1 MDRGATRGSPLLV
14 ERKNA
19 EARRLAAR
27 GRLRD
32 ALNTLNEAIYTTPGY
47 PHLYATRAIVFDRLG
62 MFPQAE
68 ADRERALNL
77 ARDGGYTEEE
87 VFADPEPPQRARPAT
102 PRAPRTPRA
111 PPTLPPVHLPRVSIP
126 RVEMPHVEIP
136 RVTLPP
142 PGSRAELMV
151 VLAAIGGLAGVV
163 LMLFL
168 IGRAFS
174 DSDVNLNLFDFQSF
188 RAATPAPEAT
198 PAPAAAT
205 ATPPPATAPPEVL
218 AGSPYSFSN
227 MQNAWQAKGLTVAPG
242 PLSGGF
248 NGFKKPPFDVN
259 VAHTGGNASLSVF
272 IYGSPDEPKD
282 DWDLP
287 AGSRPSP
294 KEGRSLPSHETIWWN
309 SNVIVV
315 VRNSSGDAN
324 NTALDAFLNM
334 SH

>member
-1 MDRGATRGSPLLV
+1 MDPKATRGSPMLV
-14 ERKNA
+14 ERKNV

-32 ALNTLNEAIYTTPGY
+32 ALNPLKQAIYTSPAY
-47 PHLYATRAIVFDRLG
+47 PHLYASRAILFDRLG
-62 MFPQAE
+62 MVPQAE

-77 ARDGGYTEEE
+77 AREGGYTEEE
-87 VFADPEPPQRARPAT
+87 VFADPEPPRARPAA

-111 PPTLPPVHLPRVSIP
+111 APALPPVHLPRVSIP

-198 PAPAAAT
+198 PAAAPPSAS
-205 ATPPPATAPPEVL
+205 PPPPTPPPEVL
-218 AGSPYSFSN
+218 A
-227 MQNAWQAKGLTVAPG
+227 
-242 PLSGGF
+242 
-248 NGFKKPPFDVN
+248 
-259 VAHTGGNASLSVF
+259 
-272 IYGSPDEPKD
+272 
-282 DWDLP
+282 
-287 AGSRPSP
+287 
-294 KEGRSLPSHETIWWN
+294 
-309 SNVIVV
+309 
-315 VRNSSGDAN
+315 
-324 NTALDAFLNM
+324 
-334 SH
+334 

>member
-1 MDRGATRGSPLLV
+1 MLV

-68 ADRERALNL
+68 ADRDRALNL
-77 ARDGGYTEEE
+77 AREGGYTEEE
-87 VFADPEPPQRARPAT
+87 VFADPVPPRERQTVT
-102 PRAPRTPRA
+102 PRAPRAPRA
-111 PPTLPPVHLPRVSIP
+111 PPALPPVQLPRVSIP
-126 RVEMPHVEIP
+126 RVEMPHVQIP

-151 VLAAIGGLAGVV
+151 VLTAIGGLAGVV
-163 LMLFL
+163 LLLFL
-168 IGRAFS
+168 VGRAFS

-188 RAATPAPEAT
+188 QAATPAPEAT
-198 PAPAAAT
+198 PAPPAVT
-205 ATPPPATAPPEVL
+205 ASPPPPTPPPEVL
-218 AGSPYSFSN
+218 SGSPYSFASL
-227 MQNAWQAKGLTVAPG
+227 QNAWQGKGLTVAVG
-242 PLSGGF
+242 AVSGGF
-248 NGFKKPPFDVN
+248 NGFKKPAFDVN
-259 VAHTGGNASLSVF
+259 LAHTGGNASLSVL
-272 IYGSPDEPKD
+272 IYGSPDEPKE

-287 AGSRPSP
+287 SGSRPAP
-294 KEGRSLPSHETIWWN
+294 KEGRSLPGHETIWWN

-315 VRNSSGDAN
+315 VRSSSGDAN
-324 NTALDAFLNM
+324 NTALDAFLNAAP
-334 SH
+334 

>member
-1 MDRGATRGSPLLV
+1 MDREAPRRSPMLV
-14 ERKNA
+14 EVKNA

-32 ALNTLNEAIYTTPGY
+32 ALNTLNEAIYTSPAY

-77 ARDGGYTEEE
+77 AREGGYTEEE
-87 VFADPEPPQRARPAT
+87 VFADPEPPRARASP
-102 PRAPRTPRA
+102 PRAARSPRTPPA
-111 PPTLPPVHLPRVSIP
+111 LPPVHLPRVSMP
-126 RVEMPHVEIP
+126 RVEMPRVQVP

-163 LMLFL
+163 VLLFIL
-168 IGRAFS
+168 GRAFS
-174 DSDVNLNLFDFQSF
+174 ESDVNLNLFDFQSF
-188 RAATPAPEAT
+188 RQATPAPEAT
-198 PAPAAAT
+198 ASPAAAT
-205 ATPPPATAPPEVL
+205 ATPPPATPPPEVL
-218 AGSPYSFSN
+218 TGSPFSFASL
-227 MQNAWQAKGLTVAPG
+227 QNAWQAKGLTVGLGEA
-242 PLSGGF
+242 SAGF

-259 VAHTGGNASLSVF
+259 LAHAGGNASLSVF
-272 IYGSPDEPKD
+272 VYGSPDEPKD

-287 AGSRPSP
+287 SGSRPSP
-294 KEGRSLPSHETIWWN
+294 KEGRSLPNHETIWWN
-309 SNVIVV
+309 GNVIVV

-324 NTALDAFLNM
+324 NTGLDAFLNV
-334 SH
+334 SP

>member
-1 MDRGATRGSPLLV
+1 MLV
-14 ERKNA
+14 EVKNA

-27 GRLRD
+27 GRLRE
-32 ALNTLNEAIYTTPGY
+32 ALNTLNEAIYTTPAY

-77 ARDGGYTEEE
+77 ALEGGYSEEE
-87 VFADPEPPQRARPAT
+87 VFADPEPPRAPHA
-102 PRAPRTPRA
+102 PRAPRTPRTPSA
-111 PPTLPPVHLPRVSIP
+111 LPPVHLPRVSIP
-126 RVEMPHVEIP
+126 RVKTPHVEIP

-163 LMLFL
+163 LLLF
-168 IGRAFS
+168 IVGRALS
-174 DSDVNLNLFDFQSF
+174 DSDVSLNLFDFQSF
-188 RAATPAPEAT
+188 QAATPAPEAT
-198 PAPAAAT
+198 PSAAPPSAS
-205 ATPPPATAPPEVL
+205 PPPPTPPPEVL
-218 AGSPYSFSN
+218 TGSPYSFAN
-227 MQNAWQAKGLTVAPG
+227 MQNAWQGKELTVTLG
-242 PLSGGF
+242 TVSGGF
-248 NGFKKPPFDVN
+248 NGFKKQPFDVN
-259 VAHTGGNASLSVF
+259 VMHTGGSASLSVF

-287 AGSRPSP
+287 SGSRPAP

-315 VRNSSGDAN
+315 VRSSSGDAN
-324 NTALDAFLNM
+324 NTALDAFLNIG
-334 SH
+334 H

>member
-102 PRAPRTPRA
+102 PRAP
-111 PPTLPPVHLPRVSIP
+111 PTLPPVHLPRVSIP

-198 PAPAAAT
+198 PPPAAAT

>member
-1 MDRGATRGSPLLV
+1 
-14 ERKNA
+14 
-19 EARRLAAR
+19 
-27 GRLRD
+27 
-32 ALNTLNEAIYTTPGY
+32 
-47 PHLYATRAIVFDRLG
+47 
-62 MFPQAE
+62 
-68 ADRERALNL
+68 
-77 ARDGGYTEEE
+77 
-87 VFADPEPPQRARPAT
+87 
-102 PRAPRTPRA
+102 
-111 PPTLPPVHLPRVSIP
+111 
-126 RVEMPHVEIP
+126 
-136 RVTLPP
+136 
-142 PGSRAELMV
+142 
-151 VLAAIGGLAGVV
+151 
-163 LMLFL
+163 MLFL

>member
-1 MDRGATRGSPLLV
+1 MDQGATRGSPMLV

-68 ADRERALNL
+68 ADRDRALNL
-77 ARDGGYTEEE
+77 AREGGYTEEE
-87 VFADPEPPQRARPAT
+87 VFADPEPPRARPAAT
-102 PRAPRTPRA
+102 RAARPPRVAPA
-111 PPTLPPVHLPRVSIP
+111 LPRVQVP
-126 RVEMPHVEIP
+126 RVSMPRVPHVEIP

-151 VLAAIGGLAGVV
+151 VLAAIGGLAGVGLLLCIV
-163 LMLFL
+163 GSAL
-168 IGRAFS
+168 S
-174 DSDVNLNLFDFQSF
+174 DSDVSNNLFDFQSF
-188 RAATPAPEAT
+188 QAATPAPEAT
-198 PAPAAAT
+198 PSAAPPSAS
-205 ATPPPATAPPEVL
+205 PPPPTPPPEVL
-218 AGSPYSFSN
+218 TGSPYSFAN
-227 MQNAWQAKGLTVAPG
+227 MQNAWQGKGLTVTLG
-242 PLSGGF
+242 TVSGGF
-248 NGFKKPPFDVN
+248 NGFKKQPFDVN
-259 VAHTGGNASLSVF
+259 VMHTGGSASLSVF

-287 AGSRPSP
+287 SGSRPAP

-315 VRNSSGDAN
+315 V
-324 NTALDAFLNM
+324 
-334 SH
+334 

>member
-1 MDRGATRGSPLLV
+1 MLV
-14 ERKNA
+14 EAKNA

-77 ARDGGYTEEE
+77 AREGGYTEEE
-87 VFADPEPPQRARPAT
+87 VFADPEPPRGRPSA
-102 PRAPRTPRA
+102 PRVPRTPRT
-111 PPTLPPVHLPRVSIP
+111 PPALPAVHLPRVSMP
-126 RVEMPHVEIP
+126 RAPHVEMP

-151 VLAAIGGLAGVV
+151 VLGAIGGLAGVV
-163 LMLFL
+163 LLLFF

-188 RAATPAPEAT
+188 QEATPAPGAT

-205 ATPPPATAPPEVL
+205 ATPPPATPPPEVL
-218 AGSPYSFSN
+218 AGSPYSFASL
-227 MQNAWQAKGLTVAPG
+227 QNAWQGKGLTVAAG
-242 PLSGGF
+242 ATSAGF
-248 NGFKKPPFDVN
+248 NGFKKPAFDVSL
-259 VAHTGGNASLSVF
+259 AHTGGNASLSVL
-272 IYGSPDEPKD
+272 IYGSADEPKE

-287 AGSRPSP
+287 SGSRPSP

-309 SNVIVV
+309 ANIIVV
-315 VRNSSGDAN
+315 VRSSSGDAN
-324 NTALDAFLNM
+324 NTALDAFL
-334 SH
+334 SASP